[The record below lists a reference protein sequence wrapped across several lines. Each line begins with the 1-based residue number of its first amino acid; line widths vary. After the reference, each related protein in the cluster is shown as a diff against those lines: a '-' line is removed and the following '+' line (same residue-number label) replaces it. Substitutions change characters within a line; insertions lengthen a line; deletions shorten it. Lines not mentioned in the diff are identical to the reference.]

1 MATKEYI
8 DENNII
14 VKPIEGSTNYS
25 GYEITYRPLLK
36 EEAEQLQD
44 MVDRIGFIGIERG
57 DVVVNNIMN
66 IIKEEANVFYSGD
79 RTIEETVE
87 IIQNK
92 VKLFVSE
99 NS

>member
-1 MATKEYI
+1 
-8 DENNII
+8 
-14 VKPIEGSTNYS
+14 
-25 GYEITYRPLLK
+25 
-36 EEAEQLQD
+36 